1 MVRNSRNEIRFE
13 NFAKHFFANFRQ
25 NRELFL
31 ALSINVFPLINPTLP
46 IFPFDPPENIIRSY
60 GHM

>member
-13 NFAKHFFANFRQ
+13 NFANYFLANFRQ

-31 ALSINVFPLINPTLP
+31 ALCINDFPLINPTLP
-46 IFPFDPPENIIRSY
+46 IFPFDPPENNKWSY